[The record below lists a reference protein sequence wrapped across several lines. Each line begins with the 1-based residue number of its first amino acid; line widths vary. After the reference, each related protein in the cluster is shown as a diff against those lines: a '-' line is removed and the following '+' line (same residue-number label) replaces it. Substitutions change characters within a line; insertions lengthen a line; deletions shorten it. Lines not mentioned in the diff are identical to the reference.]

1 MGGADAEGADRE
13 GRSAREEEEEEGMDR
28 YFHITVMLSKIRQAI
43 RWATNMEGGGVT
55 PLGWF
60 FSPILVDQ
68 SWMSSGRINPECV

>member
-43 RWATNMEGGGVT
+43 RWATNMEGGGG
-55 PLGWF
+55 L
-60 FSPILVDQ
+60 L
-68 SWMSSGRINPECV
+68 